1 MRNNRKRLA
10 TWIDVTDDAA
20 PTTPEI
26 TFRTCVLLQ
35 WYSPPSILLIDPV
48 DLAFQMKW
56 KNARKC
62 NKEIERERKGE
73 KEKTCRNRIRKKINN
88 IKGKEMYLLSPHPD
102 SSFCVC
108 FELVFIKLL
117 KYFGLLFAFSQN
129 NCRSNEQRKLKI
141 GWRVPLDERRVDIS
155 DDI

>member
-1 MRNNRKRLA
+1 MSPMMQHLLRPRSLF
-10 TWIDVTDDAA
+10 A
-20 PTTPEI
+20 PVFYCNDI
-26 TFRTCVLLQ
+26 RRRRYCWL
-35 WYSPPSILLIDPV
+35 ILLIWH
-48 DLAFQMKW
+48 FKW
-56 KNARKC
+56 NGKMPENVIKRL
-62 NKEIERERKGE
+62 RERKGE
-73 KEKTCRNRIRKKINN
+73 KEKACGNRIRKKFNN